1 MDQMAPAD
9 LLHPLEGQRA
19 ETLRLIESLTAGDLD
34 VVVRGDGRTVQQ
46 VLCHLVDR
54 EHGINFAIRRA
65 LEGEVLHLSQEER
78 DQISR
83 SEADPAPAD
92 WDLARIRA
100 ELVEARESLCRTFLA
115 MEEDDLDRPIRWP
128 EWPARTIRTSIP
140 YMLEHE
146 DSHLDEL
153 RAAIDRER
161 KLVG

>member
-1 MDQMAPAD
+1 MAPAD
-9 LLHPLEGQRA
+9 LLLPLEGQRV

-34 VVVRGDGRTVQQ
+34 LVVRGDGRTVQQ
-46 VLCHLVDR
+46 ILCHLVDR

-65 LEGEVLHLSQEER
+65 LEGEVLRLSQEDRE
-78 DQISR
+78 QISR
-83 SEADPAPAD
+83 SEADPAPAG
-92 WDLARIRA
+92 WDLERIRA
-100 ELVEARESLCRTFLA
+100 ELVEVRESVRQTFLA
-115 MEEDDLDRPIRWP
+115 MREDDLDRPIRWP

-153 RAAIDRER
+153 RSTMDRER

>member
-1 MDQMAPAD
+1 MAPAD
-9 LLHPLEGQRA
+9 LLQPLEGQRA

-34 VVVRGDGRTVQQ
+34 VLVRGDGRTVQQ

-54 EHGINFAIRRA
+54 EHGINFAIGRA
-65 LEGEVLHLSQEER
+65 LEGEVLHLSQEGRE
-78 DQISR
+78 QISR
-83 SEADPAPAD
+83 SETDPAPAG

-100 ELVEARESLCRTFLA
+100 ELAEARESLRQTFLA
-115 MEEDDLDRPIRWP
+115 MEEDDLDRAIRWP

-153 RAAIDRER
+153 RAAIERER

>member
-1 MDQMAPAD
+1 MAPAD
-9 LLHPLEGQRA
+9 LLQPLEGQRA
-19 ETLRLIESLTAGDLD
+19 ETLRTIETLTAGDLV

-46 VLCHLVDR
+46 LLCHLVDR

-78 DQISR
+78 EQISR
-83 SEADPAPAD
+83 SEAAPAPAG
-92 WDLARIRA
+92 WDLARIQT
-100 ELVEARESLCRTFLA
+100 ELVEARESLRQTFLL
-115 MEEDDLDRPIRWP
+115 MEEEDLDRAIRWP

-153 RAAIDRER
+153 RAAVDRER